1 MPVETAPA
9 IEVSQLVELQAVDTQ
24 LQDLNELLGDLP
36 KKVDKLR
43 QEEESL
49 INAVDKGKNRLKEIK
64 LALNKAEHRMAEI
77 KQKIDKLKDQ
87 LSLVTSNKQYDAL
100 TQEIEYL
107 KQEMDEVE
115 LEDLELEEE
124 KETLQNDLQEKEEN
138 LESLSENLS
147 TRRDRLEDLIAE
159 SADKK
164 SELEKVREEKSIH
177 IDPSLLGRY
186 MRIRDARDGLAVVTL
201 DGNSC
206 SGCGFVVPTQSVSFI
221 RKKTL
226 LYNCDICSRFL
237 YFDK

>member
-1 MPVETAPA
+1 MSK
-9 IEVSQLVELQAVDTQ
+9 VSQLVELQTVDTE
-24 LQDLNELLGDLP
+24 LQDLNEIMGDLP
-36 KKVDKLR
+36 KKVEKLR
-43 QEEESL
+43 QDEESL
-49 INAVDKGKNRLKEIK
+49 IGTVGNGKDRLKEIE
-64 LALNKAEHRMAEI
+64 LALNKAVHHMIEI

-115 LEDLELEEE
+115 LGDLELEEE
-124 KETLQNDLQEKEEN
+124 KETLQKDLLEKEEN
-138 LESLSENLS
+138 LESLSEDLS
-147 TRRDRLEDLIAE
+147 TRKVRLDVLIAE

-164 SELEKVREEKSIH
+164 SELEKERDEKSIH
-177 IDPSLLGRY
+177 IDPSVLGRY
-186 MRIRDARDGLAVVTL
+186 TRIRDARDGLAVVAL
-201 DGNSC
+201 EGKSC
-206 SGCGFVVPTQSVSFI
+206 SGCGFVVPTQHLSVI

>member
-1 MPVETAPA
+1 MIDVT
-9 IEVSQLVELQAVDTQ
+9 QLVELQAVDTQ

-49 INAVDKGKNRLKEIK
+49 INAVDKGNNRLKEIE
-64 LALNKAEHRMAEI
+64 LSLNKAEHHMAEI

-107 KQEMDEVE
+107 KQAMNEAE

-138 LESLSENLS
+138 LETLSEDLR
-147 TRRDRLEDLIAE
+147 TRRVRLENLIAE

-164 SELEKVREEKSIH
+164 SELEKELEEKSIH
-177 IDPSLLGRY
+177 IDSSALDRY
-186 MRIRDARDGLAVVTL
+186 VRIRDARDGLAVVTI
-201 DGNSC
+201 DRNSC
-206 SGCGFVVPTQSVSFI
+206 SGCGFVVPPQTVSVI

-226 LYNCDICSRFL
+226 LYNCDVCSRFL
-237 YFDK
+237 YFN

>member
-1 MPVETAPA
+1 M

-43 QEEESL
+43 QDEESL

>member
-1 MPVETAPA
+1 MIDVT
-9 IEVSQLVELQAVDTQ
+9 QLVELQAVDTQ

-36 KKVDKLR
+36 KKVDNLR

-49 INAVDKGKNRLKEIK
+49 INAVDKGNNRLKEIE
-64 LALNKAEHRMAEI
+64 LSLNKAEHHMAEI

-107 KQEMDEVE
+107 KQAMNEAE

-124 KETLQNDLQEKEEN
+124 KETLQKDLQEKEEN
-138 LESLSENLS
+138 LESLSEDLR
-147 TRRDRLEDLIAE
+147 TRRGRLENLMAE

-164 SELEKVREEKSIH
+164 SELEKELEEKSIH
-177 IDPSLLGRY
+177 IDSSVLGRY
-186 MRIRDARDGLAVVTL
+186 VRIRDARDGLAVVTI

-206 SGCGFVVPTQSVSFI
+206 SGCGFVVPPQTVSVI

-226 LYNCDICSRFL
+226 LYNCDVCSRFL

>member
-1 MPVETAPA
+1 M
-9 IEVSQLVELQAVDTQ
+9 IELSQLVELQVVDTQ

-36 KKVDKLR
+36 KKVDKLH

-49 INAVDKGKNRLKEIK
+49 INAVDKGKNRLKEIE
-64 LALNKAEHRMAEI
+64 LALNKAEHHLAEI

-107 KQEMDEVE
+107 KKAMDEVE
-115 LEDLELEEE
+115 LEDLELDEE
-124 KETLQNDLQEKEEN
+124 KDILQNDLKEKEEN
-138 LESLSENLS
+138 LESLSEDLK
-147 TRRDRLEDLIAE
+147 TRRGRLVDLIAE

-164 SELEKVREEKSIH
+164 SDLEKDREEKSTH
-177 IDPSLLGRY
+177 IDPSVLGRY
-186 MRIRDARDGLAVVTL
+186 VRIRDARHGLAVVTI

-206 SGCGFVVPTQSVSFI
+206 SGCGFVVPPQTVSVI

-226 LYNCDICSRFL
+226 LYNCDVCSRYL

>member
-1 MPVETAPA
+1 M

-36 KKVDKLR
+36 RKVDKLR

-164 SELEKVREEKSIH
+164 SELEKEREEKSIH
-177 IDPSLLGRY
+177 IDPSVLGRY
-186 MRIRDARDGLAVVTL
+186 MRIRDARDGLAVVNL
-201 DGNSC
+201 NGHSC
-206 SGCGFVVPTQSVSFI
+206 SGCGSVVPIQSVSVI

>member
-1 MPVETAPA
+1 M

-36 KKVDKLR
+36 KKVDKLH
-43 QEEESL
+43 QDGESL

-138 LESLSENLS
+138 LESLSEDLS
-147 TRRDRLEDLIAE
+147 TRRGRLEDLIAE

-164 SELEKVREEKSIH
+164 SELEKEREEKSIH
-177 IDPSLLGRY
+177 IDPSVLGRY
-186 MRIRDARDGLAVVTL
+186 MRIRDARDGLAVVNL
-201 DGNSC
+201 NGHSC
-206 SGCGFVVPTQSVSFI
+206 SGCGSVVPIQSVSVI

>member
-1 MPVETAPA
+1 ML
-9 IEVSQLVELQAVDTQ
+9 EVTQLVELQAVDTQ
-24 LQDLNELLGDLP
+24 LQDLNEILGDLP

-43 QEEESL
+43 QDEESV
-49 INAVDKGKNRLKEIK
+49 INAVDKGNNRLKEIE
-64 LALNKAEHRMAEI
+64 LALNKAEHHMAEI

-107 KQEMDEVE
+107 KEAMNEAE

-124 KETLQNDLQEKEEN
+124 KESLQNDLQEKEEN
-138 LESLSENLS
+138 LESLSEDLRI
-147 TRRDRLEDLIAE
+147 RRGRLENLIAE

-164 SELEKVREEKSIH
+164 SELEKEREEKSIH
-177 IDPSLLGRY
+177 IDPSVLGRY
-186 MRIRDARDGLAVVTL
+186 VRVRDARDGLAVVTI

-206 SGCGFVVPTQSVSFI
+206 SGCGFVVPPQTVSVI

-226 LYNCDICSRFL
+226 LYNCDVCSRFL
-237 YFDK
+237 YFD

>member
-1 MPVETAPA
+1 M
-9 IEVSQLVELQAVDTQ
+9 IEVTQIVELQTVDTQ
-24 LQDLNELLGDLP
+24 LRDLNELLGDLP
-36 KKVDKLR
+36 KKVDELH

-49 INAVDKGKNRLKEIK
+49 IDAVDKGKIRLKEIE
-64 LALNKAEHRMAEI
+64 LALNKAEHRLAEI

-115 LEDLELEEE
+115 LEDLELDEE
-124 KETLQNDLQEKEEN
+124 KETLQNDLQEKENN
-138 LESLSENLS
+138 LEALSENLK
-147 TRRDRLEDLIAE
+147 TRRLKLEDLIAE

-164 SELEKVREEKSIH
+164 TKLEKEREKKSIN
-177 IDPSLLGRY
+177 IDSSVLGRY
-186 MRIRDARDGLAVVTL
+186 VRIRDARDGLAVVTINV
-201 DGNSC
+201 NSC
-206 SGCGFVVPTQSVSFI
+206 SACGFVVPPQTVSVI

-226 LYNCDICSRFL
+226 IYNCDVCSRVL

>member
-1 MPVETAPA
+1 ML
-9 IEVSQLVELQAVDTQ
+9 EVTQLVELQAVDTQ

-43 QEEESL
+43 LEEESL
-49 INAVDKGKNRLKEIK
+49 VIAVDKGNNRLKEIE
-64 LALNKAEHRMAEI
+64 LALNKAEHHMAEI

-107 KQEMDEVE
+107 KQAMNDAE

-138 LESLSENLS
+138 LESLSEDLRI
-147 TRRDRLEDLIAE
+147 RRDRLENLIAE
-159 SADKK
+159 SANKK
-164 SELEKVREEKSIH
+164 SELEKEREEKSIH
-177 IDPSLLGRY
+177 IDPSVLGRY
-186 MRIRDARDGLAVVTL
+186 VRIRDARDGLAVVTI
-201 DGNSC
+201 DRNSC
-206 SGCGFVVPTQSVSFI
+206 SGCGFVVPPQTVSVI

-226 LYNCDICSRFL
+226 LYNCDVCSRFL

>member
-1 MPVETAPA
+1 M
-9 IEVSQLVELQAVDTQ
+9 IEVSRLVELQAVDTQ

-164 SELEKVREEKSIH
+164 SELEKEREEKSIH
-177 IDPSLLGRY
+177 IDPSVLGRY
-186 MRIRDARDGLAVVTL
+186 MRIRDARDGLAVVNL
-201 DGNSC
+201 NGHSC
-206 SGCGFVVPTQSVSFI
+206 SGCGSVVPIQSVSVI

>member
-1 MPVETAPA
+1 MLELT
-9 IEVSQLVELQAVDTQ
+9 QLVELQAVDTK

-36 KKVDKLR
+36 KKVDKLLL
-43 QEEESL
+43 EEESL
-49 INAVDKGKNRLKEIK
+49 INAVDKGNNRLKEIE
-64 LALNKAEHRMAEI
+64 LALNKAEHHMAEI

-107 KQEMDEVE
+107 KLAMNEAE

-138 LESLSENLS
+138 LESLSEDLRI
-147 TRRDRLEDLIAE
+147 RRDRLENLIAE
-159 SADKK
+159 SANKK
-164 SELEKVREEKSIH
+164 SELEKEREEKSIH
-177 IDPSLLGRY
+177 IDPSVLGRY
-186 MRIRDARDGLAVVTL
+186 VRIRDARYGLAVVTI

-206 SGCGFVVPTQSVSFI
+206 SGCGFVVPPQTVSVI
-221 RKKTL
+221 RKKTS

>member
-1 MPVETAPA
+1 ML
-9 IEVSQLVELQAVDTQ
+9 EVTQLVELQAVDTQ

-43 QEEESL
+43 LEEESL
-49 INAVDKGKNRLKEIK
+49 INAVDKGNNRLKEIE
-64 LALNKAEHRMAEI
+64 LALNKAEHHMAEI
-77 KQKIDKLKDQ
+77 KQKIDRLKDQ

-107 KQEMDEVE
+107 KQAMNEAE

-138 LESLSENLS
+138 LESLNEDLRI
-147 TRRDRLEDLIAE
+147 RRGRLENLIAE

-164 SELEKVREEKSIH
+164 SELEKEREEKSIH
-177 IDPSLLGRY
+177 IDPSVLGRY
-186 MRIRDARDGLAVVTL
+186 ERIIDARDGLAVLTI
-201 DGNSC
+201 DRNSC
-206 SGCGFVVPTQSVSFI
+206 SGCGFVVPPQTVSVI

-226 LYNCDICSRFL
+226 LYNCDVCSRFL

>member
-1 MPVETAPA
+1 MLELT
-9 IEVSQLVELQAVDTQ
+9 QLVELQAVDTK

-36 KKVDKLR
+36 KKVDKLLL
-43 QEEESL
+43 EEESL
-49 INAVDKGKNRLKEIK
+49 INAVDMGNNRLKEIE
-64 LALNKAEHRMAEI
+64 LALNKAEHHMAEI

-107 KQEMDEVE
+107 KQAMNEAE

-124 KETLQNDLQEKEEN
+124 KETLQNDLQEKAEN
-138 LESLSENLS
+138 LESLSEDLR
-147 TRRDRLEDLIAE
+147 TRRGRLENLIAE

-164 SELEKVREEKSIH
+164 SELEKDRKEKSID
-177 IDPSLLGRY
+177 IDPSVLGRY
-186 MRIRDARDGLAVVTL
+186 VQIRDARYGLAVVSI

-206 SGCGFVVPTQSVSFI
+206 SGCGFVVPPQTVSVI
-221 RKKTL
+221 RKKTS

>member
-1 MPVETAPA
+1 MIDVT
-9 IEVSQLVELQAVDTQ
+9 QLVELQAVDTQ

-36 KKVDKLR
+36 KKVNKLR
-43 QEEESL
+43 LEEESL
-49 INAVDKGKNRLKEIK
+49 INAVDKGNNRLKEIE
-64 LALNKAEHRMAEI
+64 LSLNKAEHHMAEI

-107 KQEMDEVE
+107 KQAMNEAE

-124 KETLQNDLQEKEEN
+124 KEALQNDLQEKEEN
-138 LESLSENLS
+138 LEFLSEDLKI
-147 TRRDRLEDLIAE
+147 RRRRLENLIAE

-164 SELEKVREEKSIH
+164 SELEKELEEKSIH
-177 IDPSLLGRY
+177 IDSSALDRY
-186 MRIRDARDGLAVVTL
+186 VRIRDARDGLAVVTI

-206 SGCGFVVPTQSVSFI
+206 SGCGFVVPPQTVSVI

-226 LYNCDICSRFL
+226 LYNCDVCSRFL

>member
-147 TRRDRLEDLIAE
+147 TRRGRLEDLIAE

>member
-1 MPVETAPA
+1 MV
-9 IEVSQLVELQAVDTQ
+9 EVSHLVELQAVDTQ
-24 LQDLNELLGDLP
+24 LSDLNELLGDLP
-36 KKVDKLR
+36 KKVDKLH
-43 QEEESL
+43 QGEESL
-49 INAVDKGKNRLKEIK
+49 INAVDNGKNRLKEIE
-64 LALNKAEHRMAEI
+64 LALNKAEHRLADI

-124 KETLQNDLQEKEEN
+124 KETLQNDVQEKENN
-138 LESLSENLS
+138 LELLSEDLK
-147 TRRDRLEDLIAE
+147 TRRIRLENLIAE

-164 SELEKVREEKSIH
+164 SELEKELEEKSIH
-177 IDPSLLGRY
+177 IDSSALDRY
-186 MRIRDARDGLAVVTL
+186 VRIRDARDGLAVVTI

-206 SGCGFVVPTQSVSFI
+206 SGCGFVVPPQTVSVI

-226 LYNCDICSRFL
+226 LYNCDVCSRFL
-237 YFDK
+237 YFN

>member
-1 MPVETAPA
+1 M
-9 IEVSQLVELQAVDTQ
+9 IEVSQLVELQVVDTQ

-36 KKVDKLR
+36 KKVDNLH

-49 INAVDKGKNRLKEIK
+49 INTVDKGKNRLKEIE
-64 LALNKAEHRMAEI
+64 LALNKAEHHLAEI

-87 LSLVTSNKQYDAL
+87 LSLVTTNKQYDAL

-107 KQEMDEVE
+107 KQAMDEVE
-115 LEDLELEEE
+115 LEDLELDEE
-124 KETLQNDLQEKEEN
+124 KDTLRNDLQEKEEN
-138 LESLSENLS
+138 LESLSEDLR
-147 TRRDRLEDLIAE
+147 TRRGRLVDLIAE

-164 SELEKVREEKSIH
+164 SELEKDREEKSIH
-177 IDPSLLGRY
+177 IDPSLLSRY
-186 MRIRDARDGLAVVTL
+186 VRIRDARYGLAVVTI

-206 SGCGFVVPTQSVSFI
+206 SGCGFVVPPQTVSVI

-226 LYNCDICSRFL
+226 LYNCDVCSRFL

>member
-1 MPVETAPA
+1 MIDVT
-9 IEVSQLVELQAVDTQ
+9 QLVELQAVDTQ

-49 INAVDKGKNRLKEIK
+49 INAVDKGNNRLKEIE
-64 LALNKAEHRMAEI
+64 LSLNKAEHHMAEI

-87 LSLVTSNKQYDAL
+87 LSLVTSNRQYDAL

-107 KQEMDEVE
+107 KQAMNEAE

-138 LESLSENLS
+138 LESLSEDLR
-147 TRRDRLEDLIAE
+147 TRRGRLENLMAE

-164 SELEKVREEKSIH
+164 SELKKKREKKSIQ
-177 IDPSLLGRY
+177 IDPSVLGRY
-186 MRIRDARDGLAVVTL
+186 VRVSDARDGLAVVTI

-206 SGCGFVVPTQSVSFI
+206 SGCGFVVPPQTVSVI

-226 LYNCDICSRFL
+226 LYNCDVCSRFL
-237 YFDK
+237 YFN

>member
-1 MPVETAPA
+1 M

-164 SELEKVREEKSIH
+164 SELEKEREEKSIH
-177 IDPSLLGRY
+177 IDPSVLGRY
-186 MRIRDARDGLAVVTL
+186 MRIRDARDGLAVVNL
-201 DGNSC
+201 NGHSC
-206 SGCGFVVPTQSVSFI
+206 SGCGSVVPIQSVSVI

>member
-1 MPVETAPA
+1 MIDVT
-9 IEVSQLVELQAVDTQ
+9 QLVELQVVDTQ
-24 LQDLNELLGDLP
+24 LPDLNELLGDLP
-36 KKVDKLR
+36 KKVDRLR
-43 QEEESL
+43 LEEESL
-49 INAVDKGKNRLKEIK
+49 VNAVDEGNNRLKEIE
-64 LALNKAEHRMAEI
+64 LALNKAEHRLDEI
-77 KQKIDKLKDQ
+77 KQKNDKLKDQ

-138 LESLSENLS
+138 LETLSEVLR
-147 TRRDRLEDLIAE
+147 TRRVRLENLIAE

-164 SELEKVREEKSIH
+164 SELEKELEEKSIH
-177 IDPSLLGRY
+177 IDSSALDRY
-186 MRIRDARDGLAVVTL
+186 VRIRDARDGLAVVTI

-206 SGCGFVVPTQSVSFI
+206 SGCGFVVPPQTVSVI

-226 LYNCDICSRFL
+226 LYNCDVCSRFL
-237 YFDK
+237 YFN

>member
-1 MPVETAPA
+1 M
-9 IEVSQLVELQAVDTQ
+9 IEVSQLVELQTLDTQ

-36 KKVDKLR
+36 KKVDKLH

-49 INAVDKGKNRLKEIK
+49 INAVDKGKNRLKEIE
-64 LALNKAEHRMAEI
+64 LALNKAEHRLAEI

-87 LSLVTSNKQYDAL
+87 LSLVTTNKQYDAL

-107 KQEMDEVE
+107 KQAMDEVE
-115 LEDLELEEE
+115 LEDLELDEE

-138 LESLSENLS
+138 LESLSENLK
-147 TRRDRLEDLIAE
+147 TRRGRLVDLIAE

-164 SELEKVREEKSIH
+164 AELEKEREEKSIH
-177 IDPSLLGRY
+177 IDPSLLSRY
-186 MRIRDARDGLAVVTL
+186 VRIRDARDGLAVVTI

-206 SGCGFVVPTQSVSFI
+206 SGCGFVVPPQTVSVI

>member
-1 MPVETAPA
+1 MV
-9 IEVSQLVELQAVDTQ
+9 EVSHLVDLQAVDTQ
-24 LQDLNELLGDLP
+24 LSDLNELLGDLP
-36 KKVDKLR
+36 KKVDKLH
-43 QEEESL
+43 QGEESL
-49 INAVDKGKNRLKEIK
+49 INAVDNGKNRLKEIE
-64 LALNKAEHRMAEI
+64 LALNKAEHRLAGI

-107 KQEMDEVE
+107 KQELDEVE

-124 KETLQNDLQEKEEN
+124 KETLQNDVQEKENN
-138 LESLSENLS
+138 LELLSEDLK
-147 TRRDRLEDLIAE
+147 TRRIRLENLIAE

-164 SELEKVREEKSIH
+164 SDLEKEREEKSIH
-177 IDPSLLGRY
+177 IDPSVLGRDV
-186 MRIRDARDGLAVVTL
+186 RISDARDGLAVVTI

-206 SGCGFVVPTQSVSFI
+206 SGCGFVVPTQSVAPI

-226 LYNCDICSRFL
+226 LYNCDVCSRYI